1 VTTQVLLITGTM
13 GAGKTT
19 LMGEASDLLAER
31 DVAHAAIDLDALGIG
46 MVPAPPTTGP
56 IRSDGLSPA
65 IEQLQYRNLADVWR
79 NFQRA
84 GIIRLLLAAAIEQ
97 RELPM
102 IQDALGSLAIVVCR
116 VRAPL
121 ATMQERVRWRE
132 PGMFQKTFV
141 ERVAELDALL
151 DAANLEEFTVT
162 NHDRPVSDVAIE
174 MLSRAGWICPNT
186 EPSDR

>member
-1 VTTQVLLITGTM
+1 MRMSDFSISASVGQASTQAPHDTHSEARNVWFWL
-13 GAGKTT
+13 
-19 LMGEASDLLAER
+19 GETFELKPRPWIVRAN
-31 DVAHAAIDLDALGIG
+31 
-46 MVPAPPTTGP
+46 VPCTSSQART
-56 IRSDGLSPA
+56 
-65 IEQLQYRNLADVWR
+65 
-79 NFQRA
+79 
-84 GIIRLLLAAAIEQ
+84 Q
-97 RELPM
+97 RE
-102 IQDALGSLAIVVCR
+102 Q
-116 VRAPL
+116 
-121 ATMQERVRWRE
+121 TMQERVRWRE